1 LGALDDRGGC
11 LRKRVHA
18 RALLDPTVAKEFT
31 GSTDRVI
38 VFNSNVQP
46 KRRMKEKPEAWHCN
60 CRKLLGPYRLNLAH
74 LMRCAV
80 CGVAPHSDP
89 TVTKNAKLA
98 RQSPT
103 PNEPGRTLR

>member
-1 LGALDDRGGC
+1 
-11 LRKRVHA
+11 
-18 RALLDPTVAKEFT
+18 
-31 GSTDRVI
+31 
-38 VFNSNVQP
+38 
-46 KRRMKEKPEAWHCN
+46 
-60 CRKLLGPYRLNLAH
+60 LLGPYRLNLAH

-80 CGVAPHSDP
+80 CGVARHSDP